1 MPEIKIHPS
10 DTFKAICPQF
20 IGAALFAEVRNLPT
34 SPTLWEEIRACG
46 NELRTRFTTETIKLR
61 SGILA
66 TRSAYKAAGKV
77 LSRYRPACEQLA
89 RRILQGKDLY
99 SIDTL
104 VDIGNLVSL
113 QSGYSTAALDAG
125 KIEGNVLQLDLGRKD
140 EPYEGIGRGMLNI
153 EHLPVYRD
161 SLGGIATPT
170 SDSVRTMIS
179 PSTTRLLLLIN
190 GYDGAEDRVEATVRF
205 AQELLCRHAGS
216 DGGHYHFY

>member
-1 MPEIKIHPS
+1 MSEIEIHPS
-10 DTFKAICPQF
+10 ETFNTVCPGF
-20 IGAALFAEVRNLPT
+20 IGAALFAEVRNPPT
-34 SPTLWEEIRACG
+34 SPALWEEICACG
-46 NELRTRFTTETIKLR
+46 NGLRERFTTETVKQR

-66 TRSAYKAAGKV
+66 TRSAYKAAGKDP
-77 LSRYRPACEQLA
+77 SRYRPACEQLA

-113 QSGYSTAALDAG
+113 QSGYSTAALDAD
-125 KIEGNVLQLDLGRKD
+125 KIEGHLLQLDLGRKD
-140 EPYEGIGRGMLNI
+140 EPYEGIGRGTLNI

-161 SLGGIATPT
+161 LRGGIATPT

-190 GYDGAEDRVEATVRF
+190 GYDGAKDRVEAAVRL
-205 AQELLCRHAGS
+205 AQELLRRHASS